1 MSEKALCDVL
11 YPDEFLG
18 GRDYRI
24 WDCYSEHQS
33 TFNNRL
39 HFHSFYEMSII
50 YEGKTDFL
58 ISGNKFS
65 LKNHSI
71 QLVRPSDYHKQMTA
85 EGEYFKYFNILFT
98 PEFISE
104 DMRVEIEKDSV
115 PLCINVNESDW
126 RDMLKLT
133 KNAYDKF
140 SCTPD
145 DPLTK
150 ILIRS
155 AIESICVYLLR
166 HIQTEKCA
174 YEDSSYEP
182 LRRAITY
189 IHKNYREDLKLSD
202 VAAQAGLS
210 PTYFSAVFHKYIGT
224 SFCHYLTD
232 YRIQAAEKYLRSS
245 DLSLKVI
252 ASVCGFT
259 SYSHFVTVF
268 KKYYGVSPSE
278 RKRRNSEKKL

>member
-11 YPDEFLG
+11 TPEDFLEGREFN
-18 GRDYRI
+18 I
-24 WDCYSEHQS
+24 WDCYSEHGS
-33 TFNNRL
+33 SFNDRL
-39 HFHSFYEMSII
+39 HFHSFYEMSVI

-58 ISGNKFS
+58 INGNSFR
-65 LKNHSI
+65 LRNHSI
-71 QLVRPSDYHKQMTA
+71 QLVRPSDYHKQLTA
-85 EGEYFKYFNILFT
+85 EGEHFRYFNIMFS
-98 PEFISE
+98 PEFVSE
-104 DMRVEIEKDSV
+104 DTLAQVEKDSV

-133 KNAYDKF
+133 KNIYDDF
-140 SCTPD
+140 SRTPD

-155 AIESICVYLLR
+155 AVESICVYLLR
-166 HIQTEKCA
+166 HTQTEKGA

-182 LRRAITY
+182 LRRAISY

-278 RKRRNSEKKL
+278 RKRRNSEK

>member
-11 YPDEFLG
+11 SPDEFLG

-24 WDCYSEHQS
+24 GDCYSEHQS

-85 EGEYFKYFNILFT
+85 EVEYFNILFT

-104 DMRVEIEKDSV
+104 DMRVEIEKD
-115 PLCINVNESDW
+115 
-126 RDMLKLT
+126 
-133 KNAYDKF
+133 
-140 SCTPD
+140 
-145 DPLTK
+145 
-150 ILIRS
+150 
-155 AIESICVYLLR
+155 
-166 HIQTEKCA
+166 
-174 YEDSSYEP
+174 
-182 LRRAITY
+182 
-189 IHKNYREDLKLSD
+189 SD

-232 YRIQAAEKYLRSS
+232 YRI
-245 DLSLKVI
+245 
-252 ASVCGFT
+252 
-259 SYSHFVTVF
+259 
-268 KKYYGVSPSE
+268 
-278 RKRRNSEKKL
+278 

>member
-11 YPDEFLG
+11 SPEDFID
-18 GRDYRI
+18 GRDCKI
-24 WDCYSEHQS
+24 WDCYSEHGS
-33 TFNNRL
+33 TFNDRL

-58 ISGNKFS
+58 INGNKFS

-71 QLVRPSDYHKQMTA
+71 QLIRPSDYHKQMTA
-85 EGEYFKYFNILFT
+85 EGEHIRYFNVIFT

-104 DMRVEIEKDSV
+104 DMREQIEKDSV

-126 RDMLKLT
+126 RDMLRLVRQV
-133 KNAYDKF
+133 NDEF
-140 SCTPD
+140 SRTPD
-145 DPLTK
+145 DPLTR
-150 ILIRS
+150 ITLRNTV
-155 AIESICVYLLR
+155 EGVCVYLLR
-166 HIQTEKCA
+166 HTETEKGA

-182 LRRAITY
+182 LRRAISY

-232 YRIQAAEKYLRSS
+232 YRIQAAEKYLGSS
-245 DLSLKVI
+245 DLALKTI

-278 RKRRNSEKKL
+278 RKRRNSEK

>member
-1 MSEKALCDVL
+1 MADKALCDVL
-11 YPDEFLG
+11 ATEDFLD
-18 GRDYRI
+18 GRQFNI
-24 WDCYSEHQS
+24 WDCYSEHRS
-33 TFNNRL
+33 SFNDRL
-39 HFHSFYEMSII
+39 HFHSFYEMSVI
-50 YEGKTDFL
+50 YEGRTDYL
-58 ISGNKFS
+58 VNGNSFS
-65 LKNHSI
+65 LRNHSVH
-71 QLVRPSDYHKQMTA
+71 LVRPSDYHKQLTA
-85 EGEYFKYFNILFT
+85 EGEYFRYFNIMFS
-98 PEFISE
+98 PEFVPE
-104 DMRVEIEKDSV
+104 DTLAQIEKDSV
-115 PLCINVNESDW
+115 PLCANVNETEW
-126 RDMLKLT
+126 KDMLKLVKT
-133 KNAYDKF
+133 VYNEFRRA
-140 SCTPD
+140 PD

-150 ILIRS
+150 ILFRS
-155 AIESICVYLLR
+155 TVENICVYLLR

-182 LRRAITY
+182 LRRAISF